1 VAIDVREVLASAR
14 SLLGGGAAFIIGNSL
29 LGIVL
34 ALFRPFRHNDSAI
47 GDG

>member
-1 VAIDVREVLASAR
+1 VAIDVREVLASVR
-14 SLLGGGAAFIIGNSL
+14 SLLGGGAAFIIGTSL

-34 ALFRPFRHNDSAI
+34 PIFRSFRHNDSAI